1 VALSPTPAV
10 GTSTT
15 TTPTSVGLP
24 TTTTTT
30 VAAVPPGATV
40 HYGAEV
46 NPTFTQSPTDPLRVS
61 YQATATA
68 SIIEDGQF
76 VPVASLPAG
85 QLEIFSSVGQICS
98 LPVGGTV
105 ASGSCST
112 TFATFG
118 SYGVVANYVVNGGT
132 YVSVILS
139 DDVQPFATTTVAGIS
154 GGGSL
159 GGIVFF
165 ASVTDVNGT
174 LVTTGNVSLTIA
186 DTTQGWS
193 YVVNGTLNPDGAHT
207 NDFGCVIVGNFP
219 RVGESSGCGLSDTFV
234 IPVTPPSGDVL
245 TETATYSGVA
255 DWGGSA
261 AVPVTYTVP

>member
-1 VALSPTPAV
+1 MALSPTPAV

-30 VAAVPPGATV
+30 VAAIPPGATV

-68 SIIEDGQF
+68 SIVEDGQF

-85 QLEIFSSVGQICS
+85 QLEIFSSVGLICS

-105 ASGSCST
+105 VSGMCAT
-112 TFATFG
+112 TYATFG
-118 SYGVVANYVVNGGT
+118 SYGVVANYVVGGNT

-139 DDVQPFATTTVAGIS
+139 DNVQPFGTTTTAAIT
-154 GGGSL
+154 GGGST
-159 GGIVFF
+159 GGLVFY
-165 ASVTDVNGT
+165 ANVTDANGNA
-174 LVTTGNVSLTIA
+174 VTTGTVSMTIA
-186 DTTQGWS
+186 DVTQGWS
-193 YVVNGTLNPDGAHT
+193 YQVSGTVGADGGNPTAFT
-207 NDFGCVIVGNFP
+207 CLLIENEP
-219 RVGESSGCGLSDTFV
+219 RVGEYGGCGFTGAIV
-234 IPVTPPSGDVL
+234 ETPASGDTL
-245 TETATYSGVA
+245 TVIAIYSGVA
-255 DWGGSA
+255 DWTGSQSSSFNYA
-261 AVPVTYTVP
+261 MP